1 RGEGGRRVVLVFTDG
16 YDNPLTNGPKVG
28 LGDIRSRSRAEEVM
42 MYGIGLA
49 IDCAPASRALP
60 ASALWPSTGALFQ
73 GRGGGGRGGGGG
85 GGGRVG
91 GGGMGRGSGRGGT
104 VGPRMPGGIG
114 IPRLPFPLPQ
124 PPPIIPEGP
133 GSAG

>member
-1 RGEGGRRVVLVFTDG
+1 RGEGGRRVVCVVADG
-16 YDNPLTNGPKVG
+16 DDNPLTNGPKVG

-85 GGGRVG
+85 GGGGGRVG
-91 GGGMGRGSGRGGT
+91 GGGMGRGGGRGGT
-104 VGPRMPGGIG
+104 GGCAVPGGIG
-114 IPRLPFPLPQ
+114 
-124 PPPIIPEGP
+124 
-133 GSAG
+133 